1 MGLLA
6 GTNSRP
12 PSGGAWRGRNPG
24 VFQQSL
30 LVVGEGVVAVFRD
43 VDGCR
48 YEDRCV
54 LAVVWRRRRRK
65 MRSGRLGGGGCGENG
80 GNGSCAGGGD
90 GFSSATP
97 AGLEVDL
104 GLLGFMEDDVA
115 CVKAFVAAGER
126 VRPDA

>member
-1 MGLLA
+1 M
-6 GTNSRP
+6 
-12 PSGGAWRGRNPG
+12 
-24 VFQQSL
+24 FQQSL
-30 LVVGEGVVAVFRD
+30 LVVGEGVVAVFHD

-65 MRSGRLGGGGCGENG
+65 MRSGRLGGGGCGGNG
-80 GNGSCAGGGD
+80 GNGSRAGGGG
-90 GFSSATP
+90 GFSAAAAVLL

-104 GLLGFMEDDVA
+104 GLLGVMDDNVA